1 MKLNHISKNSIR
13 LNLIILL
20 LISLFACQKIIPYTT
35 QDTISN
41 QVIETGYY
49 TSKEDVA
56 MYLKTFNH
64 LPNNYITKDE
74 AEALGWDSDKGNLW
88 DISDKKSI
96 GGDRFYNR
104 EKLLPEENNVVYF
117 ECDIDYTGGYRNAQR
132 IVYSNTGYIY
142 YTEDHYASFEVL
154 VEGE

>member
-1 MKLNHISKNSIR
+1 MKISNSFCKIIVR

-20 LISLFACQKIIPYTT
+20 LFSLLACQKNIPQTSPETITNQIIA
-35 QDTISN
+35 
-41 QVIETGYY
+41 TGYY
-49 TSKEDVA
+49 TSKEDVSV
-56 MYLKTFNH
+56 YLKTFNH

-104 EKLLPEENNVVYF
+104 EK
-117 ECDIDYTGGYRNAQR
+117 
-132 IVYSNTGYIY
+132 
-142 YTEDHYASFEVL
+142 
-154 VEGE
+154 